1 MNVLEKKIAQT
12 LESSSTAVFYV
23 KEENALYFNSSR
35 VQGIITQIHQTVGL
49 SPHWVEICHTHKKQH
64 LRRVLYRRCEAGDL
78 FFPCVIALRLS
89 GYQVE
94 SVDYT

>member
-1 MNVLEKKIAQT
+1 MNVIEKKIAQT
-12 LESSSTAVFYV
+12 LSSPSKTVFYV
-23 KEENALYFNSSR
+23 KEENVFYFNSLS

-49 SPHWVEICHTHKKQH
+49 SPCLVEICNFHKGRN

-78 FFPCVIALRLS
+78 FFPCVIALRLA

-94 SVDYT
+94 SVDYA